1 MNKIQGP
8 EPHDIEV
15 YQSGATYCRVHFVS
29 KKMNN
34 VSEFDALQAKAI
46 KYKAINCVNNAGVF
60 NSMFR
65 TMDEAKEFAASL

>member
-1 MNKIQGP
+1 MNKIQPPNP
-8 EPHDIEV
+8 EDIEV

-29 KKMNN
+29 KKMSNT
-34 VSEFDALQAKAI
+34 SEFDALQIAAL
-46 KYKAINCVNNAGVF
+46 KYKAISCVNNAGVF